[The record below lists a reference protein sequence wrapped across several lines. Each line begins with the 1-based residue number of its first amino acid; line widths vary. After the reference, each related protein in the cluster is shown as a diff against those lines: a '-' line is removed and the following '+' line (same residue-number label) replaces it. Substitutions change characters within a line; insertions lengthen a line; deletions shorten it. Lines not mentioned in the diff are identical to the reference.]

1 MQLAL
6 PIAAAAVLLAKK
18 LRDATDRDKRREAIL
33 DEVCSV
39 IVAAAVAAAC
49 RRLKLDRPL
58 QLQYR
63 ELFNTPVLRL
73 HALRDAVVE
82 QMEAGL
88 AGQPGGLMML
98 PSFVDVLPSGHE
110 RGDCYAIDLG
120 GTNLRV
126 AHVRLGEDRGST
138 EAMHI
143 REWCVPPEHFDTDRG
158 TLLRF
163 VARCTA
169 EVVREHCP
177 GGGGPQSRPVIG
189 FCFSFPVE
197 QTALDNG
204 KVLVWT
210 KNFRGSYLLGQDVV
224 AALRSELAA
233 EGLPGA
239 VVPAVMNDT
248 VATLVSLRYREP
260 HTALGIILGT
270 GTNCAYLERVAAIGK
285 LPAGFRPRTPSM
297 VVNTEWADLASAH
310 LPSCTEDLWVDCSST
325 HPGFGLFEKQVS
337 GLYLGEVARRIL
349 LRLAEQVDLFGSGVP
364 GLLARHN
371 RLDTAHLAAVDED
384 DSPELSGVAA
394 VLEGVLGVRGTSR
407 QQRQTVQEVCQ
418 LVCLRSARL
427 CAAAIAGVL
436 KRIGHPGGSGTAGQD
451 VPVPCVV
458 VAVDGSVFAKYP
470 KYRQRLGAALADVC
484 GQAAAASIEMQLA
497 QDGSV
502 LGTAGQSSK
511 GVRAK
516 KLLGFNAVDLSNKE
530 AQIGVVE
537 DVLEGEAG
545 AQPLLVVRAQC
556 AGQAGAGSRE
566 EHFIPYVPQIVPRV
580 DLVAGVVYV
589 QPPRGLL
596 ELGRQQA
603 QLDYLRQELE
613 PFTRPK
619 PLSVLE
625 RMGLHTMPTS
635 AQLVAAGR
643 RDLSDAVK
651 EAGGFLEVAQ
661 ALGLRSQRKPA
672 GYWEDGMNLDQELTL
687 FVAAH
692 WSKFKDPESHQSYWY
707 NQITH
712 RVSWEEPVLPQ
723 RIEIDDEGGY
733 IMTEAE
739 EDRVM
744 PSRSAVHSAGRYD
757 LHHAIMSHGGY
768 LETGQ
773 ELDRRPS
780 WPPSQH
786 LDSLSTLR
794 QELRGFLSETRL
806 AIVKRGGISATAAA
820 LGWATHRRRRHEW
833 DDAAVVANELRQFIW
848 NTQFPTAAQDGH
860 ATQQGKQRRAIAAG
874 SAAQQRHKHSRTEP
888 LPAGA
893 KMPTHRQLAEAERL
907 DLRYALQQHGSA
919 KIAGMLGIE
928 TSTRGA
934 HRRTPLREEGAPAT
948 DGNATGIAE
957 EDSRSTSSPAGKSP
971 LEE

>member
-6 PIAAAAVLLAKK
+6 PLAAAAVLLAKK

-33 DEVCSV
+33 DE
-39 IVAAAVAAAC
+39 
-49 RRLKLDRPL
+49 
-58 QLQYR
+58 YR

-177 GGGGPQSRPVIG
+177 GGGGLHSCPVIG

-270 GTNCAYLERVAAIGK
+270 GTNCAYLEQVAAIGK

-297 VVNTEWADLASAH
+297 VVNTEWADLASTH

-349 LRLAEQVDLFGSGVP
+349 LRLAEQVDLFGSAVP

-394 VLEGVLGVRGTSR
+394 VLEEVLGVRGTSR

-436 KRIGHPGGSGTAGQD
+436 KRIGHPGGNGTAGQD
-451 VPVPCVV
+451 VPVPRVV

-502 LGTAGQSSK
+502 LGA
-511 GVRAK
+511 AF
-516 KLLGFNAVDLSNKE
+516 LA
-530 AQIGVVE
+530 
-537 DVLEGEAG
+537 
-545 AQPLLVVRAQC
+545 
-556 AGQAGAGSRE
+556 
-566 EHFIPYVPQIVPRV
+566 
-580 DLVAGVVYV
+580 
-589 QPPRGLL
+589 
-596 ELGRQQA
+596 
-603 QLDYLRQELE
+603 
-613 PFTRPK
+613 
-619 PLSVLE
+619 
-625 RMGLHTMPTS
+625 
-635 AQLVAAGR
+635 VAA
-643 RDLSDAVK
+643 V
-651 EAGGFLEVAQ
+651 Q
-661 ALGLRSQRKPA
+661 
-672 GYWEDGMNLDQELTL
+672 W
-687 FVAAH
+687 
-692 WSKFKDPESHQSYWY
+692 
-707 NQITH
+707 
-712 RVSWEEPVLPQ
+712 
-723 RIEIDDEGGY
+723 
-733 IMTEAE
+733 EAE
-739 EDRVM
+739 
-744 PSRSAVHSAGRYD
+744 HAG
-757 LHHAIMSHGGY
+757 
-768 LETGQ
+768 
-773 ELDRRPS
+773 
-780 WPPSQH
+780 
-786 LDSLSTLR
+786 
-794 QELRGFLSETRL
+794 
-806 AIVKRGGISATAAA
+806 
-820 LGWATHRRRRHEW
+820 
-833 DDAAVVANELRQFIW
+833 
-848 NTQFPTAAQDGH
+848 
-860 ATQQGKQRRAIAAG
+860 
-874 SAAQQRHKHSRTEP
+874 
-888 LPAGA
+888 
-893 KMPTHRQLAEAERL
+893 
-907 DLRYALQQHGSA
+907 
-919 KIAGMLGIE
+919 
-928 TSTRGA
+928 
-934 HRRTPLREEGAPAT
+934 
-948 DGNATGIAE
+948 
-957 EDSRSTSSPAGKSP
+957 
-971 LEE
+971 